1 MSMFPF
7 TLTAERPDG
16 ERLTLTG
23 YHSAYRVK
31 YAGFGPVAASVV
43 TSALGVSDG
52 DKINSARRG
61 KRNAVLTVYIS
72 GNVEENRIRLYSYFT
87 PGHAVKLHYRNG
99 SRDVYTEG
107 TVEAFDVDQFT
118 ATQSVQIS
126 ILCPSPY
133 WVGAQE
139 IVQDISNVVAGFSFP
154 FAIEEVG
161 VEFSSIV
168 SHDYAALRNSGDEPC
183 GFTVTIFAR
192 EDVTGPVI
200 YNAITN
206 EAFRVTGTL
215 EKGHTLTINTNSGSK
230 RVTITSPAGIVSN
243 AMQRKRLG
251 SVWLQLAAGDNYIAY
266 AAESGK
272 ESMLVTLR
280 HNDLY
285 VGV

>member
-1 MSMFPF
+1 MFPF

-31 YAGFGPVAASVV
+31 YAGLNPVPANVV
-43 TSALGVSDG
+43 TSPLGMSNG

-61 KRNAVLTVYIS
+61 KRNVVLTVYIE
-72 GNVEENRIRLYSYFT
+72 GNVEQNRIRLYRYFT
-87 PGHAVKLHYRNG
+87 PEHSVRLYYRND

-107 TVEAFDVDQFT
+107 TVEAFDDDQFT
-118 ATQSVQIS
+118 MTQTVQIS

-133 WVGAQE
+133 LVGAQE
-139 IVQDISNVVAGFSFP
+139 IVHDISNVVDGFEFP
-154 FAIEEVG
+154 FAIEEEG
-161 VEFSSIV
+161 MEFSSIV
-168 SHDYAALRNSGDEPC
+168 SYDYAILRNSGDEPC

-192 EDVTGPVI
+192 EDVTAPVI

-215 EKGHTLTINTNSGSK
+215 EKGHTLTINTNGGSK
-230 RVTITSPAGIVSN
+230 RLTITNPAGVTAN
-243 AMQRKRLG
+243 ALHRKQLG
-251 SVWLQLAAGDNYIAY
+251 SVWLQLEAGDNYISY
-266 AAESGK
+266 SAESGK

-280 HNDLY
+280 HNNLY

>member
-1 MSMFPF
+1 MFPF
-7 TLTAERPDG
+7 TLTAERADG

-43 TSALGVSDG
+43 TSALGMSDG

-61 KRNAVLTVYIS
+61 TRNAVLTVYIQ
-72 GNVEENRIRLYSYFT
+72 GNVEQNRIRLYSYFT
-87 PGHAVKLHYRNG
+87 PGHSVRLYYRND

-107 TVEAFDVDQFT
+107 TVEAFDSDQFT
-118 ATQSVQIS
+118 ATQTVQIS

-139 IVQDISNVVAGFSFP
+139 IVQDITNVVDGFSFP
-154 FAIEEVG
+154 FAIEEAG
-161 VEFSSIV
+161 VEFSTVV
-168 SHDYAALRNSGDEPC
+168 SHDYAILRNSGDEPC

-192 EDVTGPVI
+192 EDVTAPVI

-206 EAFRVTGTL
+206 EAFRVDGVL
-215 EKGHTLTINTNSGSK
+215 EQGHTLTINTNKGGK
-230 RVTITSPAGIVSN
+230 RITITNPAGVVSN
-243 AMQRKRLG
+243 ALHLKQLG

-266 AAESGK
+266 SAESGK
-272 ESMLVTLR
+272 ETMLVTLR
-280 HNDLY
+280 HNNLY